1 MKSSKQGQR
10 LFAVVLALGLST
22 GLPAAQTNNGVANVA
37 APWLQGSGDARS
49 AALAANTAVP
59 KGLGA
64 LGDNVA
70 GLGGVQGW
78 QVGLGHTLGLEST
91 SLEHGALAWGNGKS
105 GVGLGVDYLS
115 FGSVDSYTVVSN
127 QLVPGSAISP
137 YAATATLGGAHRFGS
152 VSIGAAAKWVSQS
165 LDGSQSAS
173 TFAGD
178 LGALWSGKGGISL
191 GLAAQNVGGQLD
203 GANLPGQVKAG
214 AGYQKTLGKNAL
226 LLAADY
232 VQSLVATDGSANQID
247 VGGEW
252 LLRETLALRAG
263 YSVAQRGSLS
273 GSAGLSAGLGVHVGA
288 FTLSYAYS
296 GLGDLGANQHLS
308 LEAGF

>member
-1 MKSSKQGQR
+1 MKRILTFS
-10 LFAVVLALGLST
+10 LLCLPLGLLAT
-22 GLPAAQTNNGVANVA
+22 QTNDGVASVS
-37 APWLQGSGDARS
+37 APWLQGTNDARS

-59 KGLGA
+59 QGLGA

-70 GLGGVQGW
+70 GLGALKGW
-78 QVGLGHTLGLEST
+78 QAGLGHTLGIQGT
-91 SLEHGALAWGNGKS
+91 SQEHGALNWGNGKT

-127 QLVPGSAISP
+127 QLVPGSAITP
-137 YAATATLGGAHRFGS
+137 YAATATLGGAHRFGT
-152 VSIGAAAKWVSQS
+152 VSLGAAAKWVSQS

-178 LGALWSGKGGISL
+178 LGALWSGKSGISL
-191 GLAAQNVGGQLD
+191 GLAAQNLGGQLD

-214 AGYQKTLGKNAL
+214 AGYQTPLGKQTL

-232 VQSLVATDGSANQID
+232 VQSLVASDGSANQID
-247 VGGEW
+247 VGGEL
-252 LLRETLALRAG
+252 LLRQTLALRAG
-263 YSVAQRGSLS
+263 YSLAPRGSLS
-273 GSAGLSAGLGVHVGA
+273 GTAGLSAGLGVHLGA
-288 FTLSYAYS
+288 FTLAYAYS